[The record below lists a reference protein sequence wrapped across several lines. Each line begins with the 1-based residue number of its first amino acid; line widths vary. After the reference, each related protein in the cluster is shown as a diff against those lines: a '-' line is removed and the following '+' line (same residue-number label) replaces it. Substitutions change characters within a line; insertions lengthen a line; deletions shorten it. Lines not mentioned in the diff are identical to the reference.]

1 MITDNK
7 ATAVSCISNKLEFV
21 IFVVDKLFSLERK
34 IKYSFQKAKYD
45 LKENF
50 RMVISKYV
58 SLLLDKRR
66 QMA

>member
-7 ATAVSCISNKLEFV
+7 ATDVNCISNKLEFV
-21 IFVVDKLFSLERK
+21 IFADERK

-58 SLLLDKRR
+58 SLLLKH
-66 QMA
+66 